1 MSAKQ
6 LTKLYIKPRRNKLPL
21 LLRLDLDN
29 IPVFRRLIKTPY
41 GHKVL
46 LDQPLLYLTL
56 LP

>member
-1 MSAKQ
+1 MSIEQ
-6 LTKLYIKPRRNKLPL
+6 LSKLYIKPRRNKLLL
-21 LLRLDLDN
+21 LLRLNLDN
-29 IPVFRRLIKTPY
+29 IPIFWWLIKTPY